1 MATDAPLNQ
10 AADRRKRQIAL
21 ERVTGFVQEHSE
33 HAESYLA
40 LACHA
45 ALPVALTP
53 DLVYQI
59 WARFTPDAPWTAV
72 ADLLLSRLCQE
83 GGYEL
88 YAMDTAVRDVLLQ
101 ELAASFG
108 AERITRLSEFVRQ
121 YFARQRNTDDPDE
134 RAFAESQ
141 HWTALAY
148 VNADA
153 AAGALLD
160 AAQRIPDS
168 GQPDTLAETLRLY
181 ALIDSLSTP
190 LAQRRTQLLNAL
202 PAAFRA
208 AIRQSSEPSETAA
221 DVTVTRRYLR
231 IEIALNIIQPSLAS
245 GAQTAPPAGGEI
257 AVRVIQSPAG
267 AMSENEAELVS
278 MLDVARRIARALQPR
293 TAELGASET
302 IAAGEALGRTLFPP
316 RARTLFDQCRAMLGE
331 RDVLRIHLRSSD
343 YALLS
348 FPWEVTRLA
357 EENFLL
363 QDRRISLVRRVAGS
377 MLPAL
382 RPGNRRPLR
391 MVAALSSPAEM
402 PSLDLPAIERLLSQ
416 SLEGAPGI
424 ALELIQNATP
434 HQLADALSK
443 PAEIVQLACR
453 LNATYTNDP
462 AGATLAPESPALTL
476 NNDEGLIQFAGID
489 QFDWRASRSRL
500 VILNQTPDSAPEAV
514 ALVAVR
520 LIALGVPAVLAA
532 PAAMTDRAAVAFY
545 RAVYTAL
552 ADGSPIEDAV
562 IEGRQA
568 IHAATG
574 PDSFEWALP
583 ALYSNGELVMLPPAS
598 ASAEPQPASARPALI
613 VIDSVGTSGLRL
625 RAEPNVQSATLS
637 FLPAGAQLELL
648 DPANMADVGQA
659 GKWLNVRAP
668 DGQAGFVAANFV
680 RSAGAT
686 PGDAQPKP
694 ASSARADDVRDVLVA
709 LSLFPAP
716 ATEQAICHVAG
727 LLDDPQRA
735 GAAINQL
742 REQQQIAPF
751 NSDRVALTGPAY
763 QRATEQLAADSALA
777 RAFQQRF
784 IDYYAQLAQAAVA
797 PSPAAEST
805 MAHERFNLL
814 AALDAARDMQD
825 WANLTLIAQAVAAYS
840 PIIFPDNATD
850 DAVRRFDQAVYAAQ
864 QTGDLNRVASFLV
877 EKAAHLML
885 RDRTM
890 QAIQP
895 LQQALEVC
903 RQAGDRRA
911 EAGALR
917 NLGLAYRQLGDP
929 KRAIDLYQQAVAL
942 SESLADAEG
951 EIAGLAGL
959 AQTQE
964 QIGDLAVALE
974 SAERTL
980 ALQEKTGQAPADD
993 LVELATRL
1001 RRALRN
1007 RLAGKS

>member
-168 GQPDTLAETLRLY
+168 GQPDALAETLRLY

-190 LAQRRTQLLNAL
+190 LAQYRTQLLNAL

-267 AMSENEAELVS
+267 AMSENEAEQVS

-293 TAELGASET
+293 TAEPNASET
-302 IAAGEALGRTLFPP
+302 IAAGEALGRALFPA
-316 RARTLFDQCRAMLGE
+316 RVRTLFDQCRAMLGE

-363 QDRRISLVRRVAGS
+363 QDHRISLVRRVAGS

-382 RPGNRRPLR
+382 RPSSRRPLR

-532 PAAMTDRAAVAFY
+532 PAALADRAAVAFY
-545 RAVYTAL
+545 RALYTAL

-568 IHAATG
+568 IVAVSG
-574 PDSFEWALP
+574 SDSFEWALP

-637 FLPAGAQLELL
+637 FLPAGAELELL
-648 DPANMADVGQA
+648 DPASMADVGQA
-659 GKWLNVRAP
+659 GKWLSVRAP

-680 RSAGAT
+680 RSARAT

-694 ASSARADDVRDVLVA
+694 ASSARADDVHDVLVA

-763 QRATEQLAADSALA
+763 QRATNQLAVDSALA

-797 PSPAAEST
+797 PSPADEST

-814 AALDAARDMQD
+814 AALDAAQDMQD

-959 AQTQE
+959 AQACEQE
-964 QIGDLAVALE
+964 GDLAAALDI
-974 SAERTL
+974 AERAL
-980 ALQEKTGQAPADD
+980 ALQQKTGQAPADD